1 MSALHELRPVN
12 RRLSALLLV
21 LGWLL
26 MQADSAR
33 AEVRIFDL
41 QHRSAPELVPI
52 VSPLLG
58 SDGGVSAL
66 DNRLIVRAD
75 PKTLS
80 EIARLV
86 IKLDTPPRQLLITVR
101 QGSHDRQQDA
111 ATQSVGR
118 SRLVA
123 QTQGGGEDAQRHDLQ
138 QVHVLEGQ
146 RAIIW
151 ISERLP
157 LPERLDFDGRRPAW
171 PRPTLTYRSVSVG
184 FEVVPHLQDDRFT
197 LDLTPHQDTFSQQ
210 GYRIQQRGISSTVSG
225 RLGQWLEVGGN
236 FDQAALQ
243 ATGAGQVVESR
254 QDEAYRV
261 WVKVDEMG
269 GAPGRSAP

>member
-1 MSALHELRPVN
+1 VSALHELRPVN

-75 PKTLS
+75 PKTLN

-111 ATQSVGR
+111 ATQSAGQGWR
-118 SRLVA
+118 IMA
-123 QTQGGGEDAQRHDLQ
+123 QTQGEARMRNAMIFSRCKCWKASARSSGSASGYR
-138 QVHVLEGQ
+138 
-146 RAIIW
+146 
-151 ISERLP
+151 
-157 LPERLDFDGRRPAW
+157 
-171 PRPTLTYRSVSVG
+171 YRSG
-184 FEVVPHLQDDRFT
+184 
-197 LDLTPHQDTFSQQ
+197 
-210 GYRIQQRGISSTVSG
+210 STSMAAG
-225 RLGQWLEVGGN
+225 R
-236 FDQAALQ
+236 
-243 ATGAGQVVESR
+243 
-254 QDEAYRV
+254 
-261 WVKVDEMG
+261 
-269 GAPGRSAP
+269 PGRGLLSPIAP